1 MRRLKMKVNTLR
13 FGTLDVSEDQLF
25 EFPMGI
31 LGFSNLKSFFI
42 IEREETRPFKWLQSV
57 DDPSTAFV
65 IGDPLLFIPSYQAEV
80 RRVDIP
86 HLDPIVDEKDLVLSV
101 IMTITPDPQ
110 NISANLLA
118 PIIINL
124 ANRRGMQYI
133 LNDKRYPVR
142 YFLFKN
148 EDVITPPISGDQGE
162 LRSLALR

>member
-1 MRRLKMKVNTLR
+1 MKVNTLR
-13 FGTLDVSEDQLF
+13 FGTLEVSEDQF
-25 EFPMGI
+25 FDFPMGI
-31 LGFSNLKSFFI
+31 LGFTNLKSFFI
-42 IEREETRPFKWLQSV
+42 IEREETQPFKWLQSV

-80 RRVDIP
+80 KRADIVAI
-86 HLDPIVDEKDLVLSV
+86 DPITNEKDLVLST
-101 IMTITPDPQ
+101 IMTITSNPQ

-142 YFLFKN
+142 YFLFK
-148 EDVITPPISGDQGE
+148 EEEVIIPPISGDQGE

>member
-1 MRRLKMKVNTLR
+1 MKVNTLR
-13 FGTLDVSEDQLF
+13 FGTLEVSEDQLF
-25 EFPMGI
+25 TFPMGI
-31 LGFSNLKSFFI
+31 LGFSHLKSFFI

-65 IGDPLLFIPSYQAEV
+65 IGDPLLFNPRYQAEV
-80 RRVDIP
+80 RRADLSSIT
-86 HLDPIVDEKDLVLSV
+86 PINDEKELVLSV
-101 IMTITPDPQ
+101 IMTITPNPQ

-142 YFLFKN
+142 YLLFK
-148 EDVITPPISGDQGE
+148 EVDVITPPISGDQGE